1 MGSAVSSGVVVPML
15 LIGGAWGRLCG
26 LLLNE
31 MFGVHQEPG
40 LQWLDPG
47 AFALIGAA
55 AFFGGVSRLTMSLTV
70 IMMEITND
78 IHFLLPIMVA
88 IMVAKLV
95 ADSST
100 HSLYHALIELKCI
113 PFLDHQPSAPGGVSL
128 ELYSASDV
136 MASPVIT
143 LPAVCPVRQLV
154 RVLSTRSHSAFPVV
168 GSSATSGIESSSA
181 RPHDRNSDELGGDRF
196 LGMIMLDHLRALL
209 CHEELF
215 RPRGAHGVQRGEVRT
230 PVLEYSVLARLEE
243 SSLSHGKLDVRP
255 RTETDQLRVRAYKEQ
270 GARDRKSPLWS
281 SLLQKLD
288 TPEHENLEINLMP
301 YVNTSSFVVPRTM
314 SLERTYL
321 IFRTMGLRH
330 LPVVDEGNRPIGML
344 SKKVRLQRA

>member
-113 PFLDHQPSAPGGVSL
+113 PFLDHQPSAPGGVVKSIL
-128 ELYSASDV
+128 H
-136 MASPVIT
+136 
-143 LPAVCPVRQLV
+143 Q
-154 RVLSTRSHSAFPVV
+154 RSNKTHLR
-168 GSSATSGIESSSA
+168 E
-181 RPHDRNSDELGGDRF
+181 RF
-196 LGMIMLDHLRALL
+196 LNLLWCVLCRHYKRTRHGDFSRA
-209 CHEELF
+209 H
-215 RPRGAHGVQRGEVRT
+215 
-230 PVLEYSVLARLEE
+230 S
-243 SSLSHGKLDVRP
+243 
-255 RTETDQLRVRAYKEQ
+255 
-270 GARDRKSPLWS
+270 
-281 SLLQKLD
+281 
-288 TPEHENLEINLMP
+288 
-301 YVNTSSFVVPRTM
+301 
-314 SLERTYL
+314 
-321 IFRTMGLRH
+321 
-330 LPVVDEGNRPIGML
+330 
-344 SKKVRLQRA
+344 RLQILHALPNVPPYHGQHPARRHPGRLPGQRSQHNTVSSGAGSHESGRRNPQTTGGTL